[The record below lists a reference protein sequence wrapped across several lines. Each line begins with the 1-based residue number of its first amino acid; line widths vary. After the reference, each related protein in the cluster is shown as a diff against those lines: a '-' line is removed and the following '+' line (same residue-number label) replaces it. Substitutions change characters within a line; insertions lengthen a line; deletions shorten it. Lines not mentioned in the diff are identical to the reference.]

1 MSQDIKKDYSVPWQ
15 SQPRFIFGAA
25 VARIDGSSCVDS
37 RKDNGAKSEAKSAG
51 GAGYGGFQKWRYPN
65 SWMIYNGTYNF
76 KMDDLGVPLV

>member
-1 MSQDIKKDYSVPWQ
+1 
-15 SQPRFIFGAA
+15 
-25 VARIDGSSCVDS
+25 VDS